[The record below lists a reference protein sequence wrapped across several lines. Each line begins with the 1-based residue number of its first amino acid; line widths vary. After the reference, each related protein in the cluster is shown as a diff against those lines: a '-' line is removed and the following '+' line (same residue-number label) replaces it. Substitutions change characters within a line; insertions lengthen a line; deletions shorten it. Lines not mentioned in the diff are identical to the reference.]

1 MFAGARFAGHDAR
14 LATEMEIFEA
24 QTVVHDL
31 PAIYH
36 YWSNKY
42 LRPQMETFG
51 FSNPDEFFAK
61 YLQESFVDADSRP
74 VRFVSLG
81 CGNCDT
87 EVRVA
92 RMLVDKGITQFTLE
106 CVDVNATMLD
116 RGMKMAASAGVGA
129 QLVAT
134 RSDFNHW
141 QPHGHYDA
149 IMANQSL
156 HHVVE
161 LERLF
166 ASVADALAAHGR
178 FIAADIIGRN
188 GHRLWP
194 EAMSIL
200 REYWSQ
206 LPRKSRYNV
215 QLHRQENKFADWDCS
230 AEGFEGIRAQDILP
244 LLIQRFDFELF
255 MGFANIIDPFIGR
268 SFGPNFDADSAQDR
282 AFIDRVHARDQA
294 EILAGRIKPTHMT
307 AVMRQRPFAQ
317 LRCWQHLTPT
327 FCLRPPT

>member
-1 MFAGARFAGHDAR
+1 APQALQWSPEYGRQAPAERNQISSQECAHDGR
-14 LATEMEIFEA
+14 C
-24 QTVVHDL
+24 
-31 PAIYH
+31 Y
-36 YWSNKY
+36 
-42 LRPQMETFG
+42 
-51 FSNPDEFFAK
+51 AK
-61 YLQESFVDADSRP
+61 
-74 VRFVSLG
+74 
-81 CGNCDT
+81 
-87 EVRVA
+87 
-92 RMLVDKGITQFTLE
+92 
-106 CVDVNATMLD
+106 
-116 RGMKMAASAGVGA
+116 
-129 QLVAT
+129 
-134 RSDFNHW
+134 
-141 QPHGHYDA
+141 
-149 IMANQSL
+149 
-156 HHVVE
+156 
-161 LERLF
+161 
-166 ASVADALAAHGR
+166 AL
-178 FIAADIIGRN
+178 IGRN